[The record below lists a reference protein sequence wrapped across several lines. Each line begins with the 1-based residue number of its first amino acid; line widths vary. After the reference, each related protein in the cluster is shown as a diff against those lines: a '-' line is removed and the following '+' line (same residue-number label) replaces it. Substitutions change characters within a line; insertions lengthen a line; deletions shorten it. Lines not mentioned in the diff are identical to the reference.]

1 MISPCKCG
9 GSMRYIGLSCL
20 KSWLHGKRHSKK
32 TARVNSFIWKN
43 LECEICKTPLKGDII
58 DKEGE
63 EHSLLNYELHDDS
76 RNYLII
82 DSITYSTSKTVH
94 VINFDQSRNIMVGRA

>member
-1 MISPCKCG
+1 
-9 GSMRYIGLSCL
+9 MRYIGLSCL

-94 VINFDQSRNIMVGRA
+94 VINFDQSRNVMVGRA

>member
-1 MISPCKCG
+1 
-9 GSMRYIGLSCL
+9 MRYIGLSCL
-20 KSWLHGKRHSKK
+20 KEWLHGKRHSKK